1 MMTISINVEPYLA
14 HYMYARYDN
23 CIHEGA
29 IKLSHRANL
38 YHILLELTAPRPQ
51 GISWHDTGNLILA
64 LPVPDIGKDPRTYN
78 YLSGESIHLLA
89 VKINR
94 QMRREMIE
102 YMLSEK
108 FEHGVMYKRS
118 LIHFIADYDM
128 NELINEDTLM
138 KHFQLWRKKEKLE
151 KIKERGDAQ
160 APTQHL

>member
-1 MMTISINVEPYLA
+1 
-14 HYMYARYDN
+14 
-23 CIHEGA
+23 
-29 IKLSHRANL
+29 
-38 YHILLELTAPRPQ
+38 
-51 GISWHDTGNLILA
+51 
-64 LPVPDIGKDPRTYN
+64 
-78 YLSGESIHLLA
+78 
-89 VKINR
+89 
-94 QMRREMIE
+94 MRREMIE